1 MERVP
6 KNIRQIGGRE
16 ERVKTYLEDYV
27 STYLRKLQEEREENG
42 AVGVLAGRWETEEG
56 PHCVFING
64 AAEMRGAETGGG
76 RLRVTEDAWNSVY
89 ESLGTY
95 FSGQDLCGIFLCV
108 RDPAVVLEDKLCF
121 RRSGRAFPT
130 AMRRFYIC

>member
-42 AVGVLAGRWETEEG
+42 AVGVLAGRWQAHFHNR
-56 PHCVFING
+56 PSPRH
-64 AAEMRGAETGGG
+64 AASSHR
-76 RLRVTEDAWNSVY
+76 
-89 ESLGTY
+89 
-95 FSGQDLCGIFLCV
+95 
-108 RDPAVVLEDKLCF
+108 
-121 RRSGRAFPT
+121 
-130 AMRRFYIC
+130 